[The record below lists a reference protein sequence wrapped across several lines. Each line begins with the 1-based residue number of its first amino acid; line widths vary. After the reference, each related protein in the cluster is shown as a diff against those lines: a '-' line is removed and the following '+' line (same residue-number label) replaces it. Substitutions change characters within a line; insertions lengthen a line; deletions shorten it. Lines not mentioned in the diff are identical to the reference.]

1 MNYNFDQPIN
11 RNQTNSYKWDFV
23 KRGGDKVYWDETDP
37 TRHDKPVLPMWV
49 ADMDF
54 PSPQPVVDAI
64 ASQAQMGIYG
74 YAYPSPAYYESVVN
88 WMQRRH
94 GWTIRNDWICFTP
107 GVVPGL
113 HLLIAAYVKP
123 GEKVL
128 IQPPVYYPFY
138 IIMDSTDTIT
148 VTNPLIYENG
158 RYSMDFEDLEKECAN
173 PDLKAAIL
181 CNPHNPVGR
190 VWSREELQ
198 RFGDICLKHDVL
210 VISDEIHGDL
220 IFKGHDFTPFATLG
234 PEFSDRSITCTAA
247 SKTFNLAGLQTS
259 NMVIPNDDLRETFQA
274 MCDRSG
280 VFTLN
285 MFGILS
291 LEAAYNHGE
300 EWLDQLM
307 VYIADNF
314 RCLESFFKAH
324 LPEFPVIKTEGTYLV
339 WIDFRPLGLD
349 KDALEDLMM
358 NEARI
363 YFDEGYI
370 FGPEGEGFER
380 INIACPRSILVEA
393 LERIKAA
400 VETVKR

>member
-1 MNYNFDQPIN
+1 
-11 RNQTNSYKWDFV
+11 
-23 KRGGDKVYWDETDP
+23 
-37 TRHDKPVLPMWV
+37 
-49 ADMDF
+49 
-54 PSPQPVVDAI
+54 
-64 ASQAQMGIYG
+64 
-74 YAYPSPAYYESVVN
+74 
-88 WMQRRH
+88 
-94 GWTIRNDWICFTP
+94 
-107 GVVPGL
+107 
-113 HLLIAAYVKP
+113 
-123 GEKVL
+123 
-128 IQPPVYYPFY
+128 
-138 IIMDSTDTIT
+138 
-148 VTNPLIYENG
+148 
-158 RYSMDFEDLEKECAN
+158 MDFEDLEKECAN

>member
-1 MNYNFDQPIN
+1 MKYDFDKRIE
-11 RNQTNSYKWDFV
+11 RNGTNSFKWDFV
-23 KRGGDKVYWDETDP
+23 KQNGEIVYWDETDP
-37 TRHDKPVLPMWV
+37 ARHQKPVLPMWV

-54 PSPQPVVDAI
+54 PSPQPVVDAVK
-64 ASQAQMGIYG
+64 AHAEKGIYG
-74 YAYPSPAYYESVVN
+74 YAYPPPSYYDSVVN

-94 GWTIRNDWICFTP
+94 GWKIQQEWISFTP

-113 HLLIAAYVKP
+113 HLIISTYVKP

-138 IIMDSTDTIT
+138 IITDNTDTIA

-158 RYSMDFEDLEKECAN
+158 EYRMDYDDLEEKCAD

-181 CNPHNPVGR
+181 CSPHNPVGR
-190 VWSREELQ
+190 VWTNEELK
-198 RFGDICLKHDVL
+198 RFGDICLRHDVL

-220 IFKGHDFTPFATLG
+220 IFRDQTFTPFAMLG
-234 PEFSDRSITCTAA
+234 PEYEARSITCTAA

-259 NMVIPNDDLRETFQA
+259 NMIIPDGDLHDLFKA
-274 MCDRSG
+274 VCNRSG
-280 VFTLN
+280 IFTLN

-291 LEAAYNHGE
+291 LETAYNHGE

-307 VYIADNF
+307 DYIEGNYRF
-314 RCLESFFKAH
+314 LKSYFEKH
-324 LPEFPVIKTEGTYLV
+324 LPNFPVIEPEGTYLV
-339 WIDFRPLGLD
+339 WIDFRSLGLD
-349 KDALEDLMM
+349 KDELEDLMM
-358 NEARI
+358 NKARI

-380 INIACPRSILVEA
+380 INIACPRSILIEA
-393 LERIKAA
+393 LDRIKVAINGL
-400 VETVKR
+400 